1 MCFRLPSFQGAA
13 SLTAKQVVK
22 LKIHLELSKPFSRP
36 PLAGRPSSRV
46 SGCKGRGKFRFG
58 KGRGEVFFAG
68 PVLGGGKG
76 MGVRWLEE
84 KLKSV

>member
-1 MCFRLPSFQGAA
+1 MA
-13 SLTAKQVVK
+13 AKQVVK

-58 KGRGEVFFAG
+58 KGRGEVFLAW

-76 MGVRWLEE
+76 VGVRGLEGE
-84 KLKSV
+84 LKSV